1 VAHIVAGKY
10 ELLRRLGKGGMAEVF
25 LARNSMGWTASR
37 SWSSSSASCR
47 TSPATMSSSPCSST
61 RPARRPTFVTQ
72 TWSTSSRSASDQGTY
87 FMAMEFLHGRTS
99 GRIQRKCVKAEMDM
113 PLEHALQIA
122 IDAAAGLHHAHTKA
136 DLSGQRLAIVH
147 RDVSPQ
153 NIICTFDGATKIVD
167 FGIAKAA
174 SQTTE
179 TQSGI
184 VKGKYTYMSPEQA
197 LGEHIDARTDQF
209 ALGIVLWE
217 LLTMRRLFKRETDIA
232 TLTAITS
239 GDVPPPGEFVPDL
252 PKALDKIVCK
262 ALAFRREERFDS
274 CEDLAFALED
284 LLAEERRPHS
294 PARLGGFLRKVFA
307 DDLAKEEDMGVGRL
321 DGESMSMVGAPA
333 TTVDRKGPS
342 VPDSEIPTEQRPRRQ
357 AAEPMDATRVEGAS
371 AAASRLLTDPDA
383 PTAVTAPSRSMTRT
397 ATAELEKTAS
407 IGRAMTLDAAE
418 RSATRRV
425 FLAASL
431 SVLFL
436 AGVAAVVTWVANR
449 PQYGQIVVTSEPKGA
464 TVLVDGQAHP
474 EQTPLIIRDVPIGQQ
489 RTVVV
494 TLEGYQPVK
503 RRVTLATGGQNL
515 KLPVAKLKRRAP

>member
-1 VAHIVAGKY
+1 VSHIVAGKY

-25 LARNSMGWTASR
+25 LARQHGMDGFEKLVVIKRILPQLAGDDE
-37 SWSSSSASCR
+37 
-47 TSPATMSSSPCSST
+47 
-61 RPARRPTFVTQ
+61 FVTMFLDEAR
-72 TWSTSSRSASDQGTY
+72 TAADLRHPNVVNIFEIGEDEGTY
-87 FMAMEFLHGRTS
+87 FMAMEFLHGQDIR
-99 GRIQRKCVKAEMDM
+99 RIQRKCVKVEMDL

-136 DLSGQRLAIVH
+136 DLSGQRLEIVH

-239 GDVPPPGEFVPDL
+239 GDVPPPGDFVADL
-252 PKALDKIVCK
+252 PKKLDQIVVK
-262 ALAFRREERFDS
+262 SLAFRREERFDS
-274 CEDLAFALED
+274 CEDMAMALED

-307 DDLAKEEDMGVGRL
+307 DELSKEQDMGVGRL
-321 DGESMSMVGAPA
+321 DGESMSVVGAPA

-342 VPDSEIPTEQRPRRQ
+342 IPDSEIPTTLNPKRAPPSEL
-357 AAEPMDATRVEGAS
+357 DATRVEGAS
-371 AAASRLLTDPDA
+371 ALSSEMGVSHMGS
-383 PTAVTAPSRSMTRT
+383 PTAVTAQSQPMTRT

-407 IGRAMTLDAAE
+407 IGRAMAVDAAE
-418 RSATRRV
+418 RSATKRV
-425 FLAASL
+425 ILAAFGSIA
-431 SVLFL
+431 FL
-436 AGVAAVVTWVANR
+436 LAIGAFVTWLVNR
-449 PQYGQIVVTSEPKGA
+449 PQVGQIVVTSDPKGA
-464 TVLVDGQAHP
+464 TVLVDGKPHA
-474 EQTPLIIRDVPIGQQ
+474 EKTPLILRDILVGEQ
-489 RTVVV
+489 REIVVK
-494 TLEGYQPVK
+494 LEGYKPVK

-515 KLPVAKLKRRAP
+515 KLPMARLKPIAE